1 MTNIYSRFRPSLT
14 SEWCA
19 FASMMSTDFARTA
32 EITEREITEAEKQVI
47 PDFMIALVDEINMTT
62 K

>member
-1 MTNIYSRFRPSLT
+1 
-14 SEWCA
+14 
-19 FASMMSTDFARTA
+19 MMSTDFARTA

-47 PDFMIALVDEINMTT
+47 PDFMIELVDEIDVTT